1 MKDIQL
7 LIHCFQTQ
15 CQVYWKIMS
24 TPKAKLHQ
32 VYANTGKRCVYE
44 TRAVVV
50 EQAAPV
56 VSPDGLLD
64 FRGIKE
70 ERPTFECTLHLPD
83 GSTFLSGS
91 FSRKKDAEQEA
102 ARLALQQVLLSLPDS
117 AKSLAWSL
125 SASDIL
131 P

>member
-1 MKDIQL
+1 M
-7 LIHCFQTQ
+7 QTKTSFANVQ
-15 CQVYWKIMS
+15 AWSAGFGSTFMKIMS

-64 FRGIKE
+64 FTGVKE

-102 ARLALQQVLLSLPDS
+102 ARLALQKVLLS
-117 AKSLAWSL
+117 
-125 SASDIL
+125 
-131 P
+131 

>member
-1 MKDIQL
+1 VPFVVELSM
-7 LIHCFQTQ
+7 QTEKSFANVQ
-15 CQVYWKIMS
+15 AQVWSSGFGSTFMKIMS

-44 TRAVVV
+44 TRAVAV

-64 FRGIKE
+64 FTGIKE
-70 ERPTFECTLHLPD
+70 ERPTFECTLRLPD

-102 ARLALQQVLLSLPDS
+102 ARLALQQVLLS
-117 AKSLAWSL
+117 
-125 SASDIL
+125 
-131 P
+131 

>member
-1 MKDIQL
+1 
-7 LIHCFQTQ
+7 
-15 CQVYWKIMS
+15 MS

-64 FRGIKE
+64 FTGIKE